1 MLWIE
6 RYISQPQEVL
16 NLVEEDNQ
24 LEIRLEYYV
33 LG

>member
-6 RYISQPQEVL
+6 RYISRPQEVL
-16 NLVEEDNQ
+16 NLVEDDNQ
-24 LEIRLEYYV
+24 LEIRLEYYA